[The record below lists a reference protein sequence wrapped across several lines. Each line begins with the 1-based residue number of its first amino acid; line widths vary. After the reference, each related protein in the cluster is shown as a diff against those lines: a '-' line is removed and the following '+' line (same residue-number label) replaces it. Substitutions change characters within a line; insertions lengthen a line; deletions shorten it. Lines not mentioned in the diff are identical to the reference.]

1 MNHTPRN
8 KQGHIGGP
16 SLWADEP
23 AEAAPPLLAG
33 ALREDEPFLWAD
45 EYTDD
50 VHSLLEENARLR
62 GLLVRPSGLI
72 GRNVIRRNVV
82 PVR

>member
-23 AEAAPPLLAG
+23 AEDAPPLLAG
-33 ALREDEPFLWAD
+33 ALRENEPFLWAD

>member
-23 AEAAPPLLAG
+23 ADDGLPLLAG
-33 ALREDEPFLWAD
+33 ALREDAPSLWV
-45 EYTDD
+45 TDD
-50 VHSLLEENARLR
+50 V
-62 GLLVRPSGLI
+62 
-72 GRNVIRRNVV
+72 RRNVV

>member
-1 MNHTPRN
+1 MNHPLRN

-23 AEAAPPLLAG
+23 ADDDLPLLEG
-33 ALREDEPFLWAD
+33 ALREDEPSLRVD

-50 VHSLLEENARLR
+50 VHLPLEENARLR
-62 GLLVRPSGLI
+62 GFLVRLSDL
-72 GRNVIRRNVV
+72 IRRNVV
-82 PVR
+82 SVR